1 MKKKRLMTV
10 LNSVFLSALIVVSS
24 GVIISV
30 SASAQSPTGPPKT
43 ETFEG
48 TLQTGVVAIGGETT
62 GIVLKTE
69 KNGQYEL
76 DFNKNEQLQ
85 KLAGTLNGKRV
96 VVKGTYQ
103 PRPGVEVKERR
114 IILVSSLTT
123 AK

>member
-1 MKKKRLMTV
+1 MNKTRLMTV
-10 LNSVFLSALIVVSS
+10 LIVIAMVVSS
-24 GVIISV
+24 
-30 SASAQSPTGPPKT
+30 AAAQSPAATPKT

-48 TLQTGVVAIGGETT
+48 TLQTGIVAIGGETT

-76 DFNKNEQLQ
+76 DLNKNAQLL
-85 KLAGTLNGKRV
+85 KLAETLSGKKV

-114 IILVSSLTT
+114 IILVTTLTA